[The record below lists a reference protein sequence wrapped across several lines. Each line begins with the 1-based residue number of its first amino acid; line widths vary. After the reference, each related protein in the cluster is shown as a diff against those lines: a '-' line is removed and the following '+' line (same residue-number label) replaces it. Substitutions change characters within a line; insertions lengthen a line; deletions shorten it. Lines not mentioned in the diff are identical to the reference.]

1 MILKQGTPLICD
13 RRNFT
18 ECEQCILNLLRQYLM
33 QTDENTIEFKKEQQ
47 KLTQLKQVFDSMGLL
62 VVTPEGQLQLMTQ
75 RGEQLLKQYFPPCTP
90 HSLPEP
96 LHHWLNYQISLF
108 TSKEEVP
115 CSCLQLRIEQA
126 GKQLLVSLIDCL
138 FEEQYLLLLQEQ
150 KLESFSI
157 ASLELLGL
165 TTREAEVLFW
175 VAKDKSNAAIAK
187 VLNCSKGTVQ
197 KHLEH
202 IYRKLDVQTRTAA
215 VMVALEKLGL
225 LQW

>member
-1 MILKQGTPLICD
+1 MILKQGTPLSCD

-18 ECEQCILNLLRQYLM
+18 NCEQCILNLVGQDLM

-96 LHHWLNYQISLF
+96 LQHWLNHQISLF
-108 TSKEEVP
+108 TSKDKVP
-115 CSCLQLRIEQA
+115 CPCLQLRIEQA
-126 GKQLLVSLIDCL
+126 GKQLLVSLINCL
-138 FEEQYLLLLQEQ
+138 FEEQYLLLLEEQ
-150 KLESFSI
+150 KLQSFSI

-165 TTREAEVLFW
+165 TPREAEG
-175 VAKDKSNAAIAK
+175 
-187 VLNCSKGTVQ
+187 GTF
-197 KHLEH
+197 
-202 IYRKLDVQTRTAA
+202 
-215 VMVALEKLGL
+215 LGG
-225 LQW
+225 